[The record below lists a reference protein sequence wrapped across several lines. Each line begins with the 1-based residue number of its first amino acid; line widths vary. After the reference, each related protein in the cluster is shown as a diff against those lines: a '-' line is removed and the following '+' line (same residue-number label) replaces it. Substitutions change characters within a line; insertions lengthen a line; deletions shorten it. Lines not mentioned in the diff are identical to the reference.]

1 MAKNRNK
8 VESILQILKG
18 YIKLLEK
25 NNFPID
31 KAILFGSYAN
41 GKYDE
46 WSDIDVLLVSK
57 AFSGERFLDKER
69 IRRLTISYN
78 SNISPIPFNS
88 KDFDVTNLFI
98 KDVVDNGV
106 VIS

>member
-1 MAKNRNK
+1 MAKSRNK

-18 YIKLLEK
+18 YIKLLEE

-57 AFSGERFLDKER
+57 AFSGERFLDKEK
-69 IRRLTISYN
+69 IRKLTISYN

-88 KDFDVTNLFI
+88 KDFDVTN
-98 KDVVDNGV
+98 
-106 VIS
+106 